1 MSLPE
6 PFNSVADLLTFTSFQ
21 QGAPNGQDS
30 VLDGTFDFNQFTK
43 ALKQSRYE
51 IYRKTL
57 RRGNDEFE
65 DDRVEELREAEL
77 WLATA
82 RLYRNY
88 GERIAVKFPES
99 NLAGVGSVQIGADTP
114 PPSGPGSKGEFW
126 ADFMMTRIRN
136 FGLML
141 LESPSNRFAVEVS
154 RDTGTTAEAY
164 RCLAPQSCFPCEN
177 ERMNYGCL

>member
-1 MSLPE
+1 MALPE
-6 PFNSVADLLTFTSFQ
+6 PFNSVADLLTFTSFE
-21 QGAPNGQDS
+21 QGAPNGQES
-30 VLDGTFDFNQFTK
+30 VLAGTFDFAQFTK

-51 IYRKTL
+51 IFRKTL
-57 RRGNDEFE
+57 RRANDGFE

-99 NLAGVGSVQIGADTP
+99 NLAGVASVQIGADTP

-126 ADFMMTRIRN
+126 ADFMMTRIRA

-141 LESPSNRFAVEVS
+141 LESPSTRFTVEVS
-154 RDTGTTAEAY
+154 RDTSTKAEAFK
-164 RCLAPQSCFPCEN
+164 CLSPSCFPYEN
-177 ERMNYGCL
+177 ERNCYGCL

>member
-1 MSLPE
+1 MSLPA
-6 PFNSVADLLTFTSFQ
+6 PFNTVQQLLTFTSFQ

-30 VLDGTFDFNQFTK
+30 VLDGTFDFAQFTS
-43 ALKQSRYE
+43 ALRQARYE

-65 DDRVEELREAEL
+65 DDRLEELREAEL

-99 NLAGVGSVQIGADTP
+99 NLAGVASVSIGADTP
-114 PPSGPGSKGEFW
+114 SPVEKGQHWIE
-126 ADFMMTRIRN
+126 FMMTRIRN

-141 LESPSNRFAVEVS
+141 LESPSTRFAVEVS
-154 RDTGTTAEAY
+154 RDTATTAEDY
-164 RCLAPQSCFPCEN
+164 RCLAPQSCFGSEN
-177 ERMNYGCL
+177 ERKCYGCL